1 MCLRPDIDVHSA
13 RLVAP
18 TKWQR
23 DSMFEIGDLSVIKI
37 ALGVLL
43 GLVLFAVLYAL
54 LSAIL
59 GGVVIS
65 GTVLVVGVALWLL
78 SFLIGG
84 QAAAGIAIGLA
95 LLWTML
101 LKGPDDTLSFF

>member
-1 MCLRPDIDVHSA
+1 MIEA
-13 RLVAP
+13 
-18 TKWQR
+18 
-23 DSMFEIGDLSVIKI
+23 GNLSVINT

-43 GLVLFAVLYAL
+43 GLVLFVVVLAVLYEL

-59 GGVVIS
+59 VGAVII
-65 GTVLVVGVALWLL
+65 GTVFMVGTALWFL

>member
-1 MCLRPDIDVHSA
+1 MIEA
-13 RLVAP
+13 
-18 TKWQR
+18 
-23 DSMFEIGDLSVIKI
+23 GNLSVINI

-43 GLVLFAVLYAL
+43 GLVLFVVLLAVLYEL

-59 GGVVIS
+59 VGAVII
-65 GTVLVVGVALWLL
+65 GTVLMVGAALWLL

>member
-1 MCLRPDIDVHSA
+1 MIEA
-13 RLVAP
+13 
-18 TKWQR
+18 
-23 DSMFEIGDLSVIKI
+23 GNLSVINI

-43 GLVLFAVLYAL
+43 GPVLFVVLYEL

-59 GGVVIS
+59 VGAVII
-65 GTVLVVGVALWLL
+65 GTVLMVGAALWLL

-95 LLWTML
+95 LVDNTF
-101 LKGPDDTLSFF
+101 KRS